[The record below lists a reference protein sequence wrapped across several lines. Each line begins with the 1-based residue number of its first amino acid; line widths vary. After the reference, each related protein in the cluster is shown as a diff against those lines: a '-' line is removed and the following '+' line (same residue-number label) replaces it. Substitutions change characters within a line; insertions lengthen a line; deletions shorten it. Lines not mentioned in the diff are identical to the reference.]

1 MSKETKRQLDQWVME
16 LAHYLETEH
25 GLEWKVA
32 LQKAHLAKTILGLMG
47 TSVVRFSYCKKDG
60 TVREARGTLCRELS
74 KEFAAYEYVQAVEEV
89 VWPRATFTYW
99 DLDREA
105 FRTFSADRLKE
116 CNATLCAFRS
126 KKLTGN

>member
-1 MSKETKRQLDQWVME
+1 MMSKETKRQLNQWVME

-47 TSVVRFSYCKKDG
+47 TSVVRFTFRKKDG

-74 KEFAAYEYVQAVEEV
+74 KEFAAYEYVNAVEEV

-99 DLDREA
+99 DMERQG
-105 FRTFSADRLKE
+105 FRTISAERLIEVK
-116 CNATLCAFRS
+116 N
-126 KKLTGN
+126 